1 MGESQ
6 REKTETGE
14 KVQGRREKHG
24 DVVRLPGG
32 GSMTM
37 REMDENGERVRREKN
52 VRKKQQEKWRRG
64 GERREE
70 KKGEKERDWVG
81 AR

>member
-1 MGESQ
+1 
-6 REKTETGE
+6 
-14 KVQGRREKHG
+14 
-24 DVVRLPGG
+24 
-32 GSMTM
+32 MTM